1 MNRKNELK
9 TSASESEEKEVN
21 ECVFAGKIC
30 LTDCGVE
37 SCALMVLIV
46 LMKNMKS
53 SAVLVDEGGTS
64 FSRPE

>member
-21 ECVFAGKIC
+21 ECVFAGKMC

-53 SAVLVDEGGTS
+53 SAVLVDEGGT
-64 FSRPE
+64 

>member
-21 ECVFAGKIC
+21 ECVFAGKMC

-46 LMKNMKS
+46 LMKNVKS
-53 SAVLVDEGGTS
+53 SAVLVDEGGT
-64 FSRPE
+64 